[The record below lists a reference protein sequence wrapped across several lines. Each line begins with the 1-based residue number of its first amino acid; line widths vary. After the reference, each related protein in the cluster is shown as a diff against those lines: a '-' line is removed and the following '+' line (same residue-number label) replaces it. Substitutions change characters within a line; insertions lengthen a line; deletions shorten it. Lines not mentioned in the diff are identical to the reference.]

1 MFYNAISSS
10 NASEAN
16 MATAAGKP
24 TLHVFGGTSD
34 ARHIC
39 QRLDEMGLS
48 YSLSVATDAGR
59 ELAGNIN
66 GEIIVGRMDA
76 AQMSEWLQARRV
88 TQVIDASHPYAGVL
102 SANIAHACA
111 TQNIALLRYLRP
123 SEIDALEHPLL
134 HKVASVEEA
143 CVVAHRLGER
153 VLLTTGSKQLADFVR
168 LLAGKTLFARV
179 LPTPD
184 VLLQCQDLGLGVD
197 NVLALKGPF
206 SAEMNQATY
215 QHCQADVVI
224 TKESGAEGGYQQK
237 VVPCLAL
244 NIPCIVI
251 CRPSE
256 PVTEGLI
263 RVSSLAELE
272 PYLADWLQNK
282 KSQYL

>member
-1 MFYNAISSS
+1 MFYNSFSGS
-10 NASEAN
+10 NAADAN
-16 MATAAGKP
+16 TP

-76 AQMSEWLQARRV
+76 AQMSEWLRARRI

-111 TQNIALLRYLRP
+111 TQNIALMRYLRP

-153 VLLTTGSKQLADFVR
+153 ILLTTGSKQLADFVR

-184 VLLQCQDLGLGVD
+184 VLLQCQD
-197 NVLALKGPF
+197 
-206 SAEMNQATY
+206 
-215 QHCQADVVI
+215 
-224 TKESGAEGGYQQK
+224 
-237 VVPCLAL
+237 
-244 NIPCIVI
+244 
-251 CRPSE
+251 
-256 PVTEGLI
+256 
-263 RVSSLAELE
+263 
-272 PYLADWLQNK
+272 
-282 KSQYL
+282 